1 MTEMNPEAVQTVT
14 VSGESNYDILI
25 GRGNRMNIAEL
36 VPAGVKKIMIL
47 HAPTMGK
54 VAAELR
60 ESMMGQ
66 YEVMTA
72 ELPDAEAAKRIEVAS
87 FCWQLLGQSDFT
99 RSDLI
104 IGLGGGAITDI
115 AGFVAATWLRGL
127 KIIQVPTTVLAMVD
141 AGIGG
146 KTGINTSEGKNLV
159 GSFHAPHAVVVDLE
173 FLQSLPEMELKAGF
187 AEVVKCGF
195 IREPEILD
203 LIEAD
208 VATVLNPDS
217 AEMLRVIQLSIQT
230 KADIVSADY
239 KETGE
244 REYLNYGHTLGHAI
258 EYVERY
264 QWRHGAAISIGLMY
278 AAELGRLSG
287 RLSDEVADRHRTV
300 LELLGLPTSYGAKRW
315 DSLLAVMKRDKK
327 SRGNMLRFVVLD
339 DLARPTIL
347 AAPEPSLIFAA
358 YQEITA

>member
-1 MTEMNPEAVQTVT
+1 MNPEAVQTVT